1 MFIMPD
7 YKIAFYLLFFHP
19 QRTHNILIMYTK
31 IFRAV
36 IIGAPGSGK
45 GTISERIVNTFGF
58 LHISSGDILRQN
70 IIKNTELGKKAQR
83 YIAAGQLVPDEIVTK
98 TMIARIT
105 EVGNKSYILD
115 GFPRNSAQAD
125 ILSAREQIDAV
136 IDLNI
141 PHDVIIER
149 VKHRWIHVPSG
160 RVYNI
165 GFNDPK
171 VPGKDD
177 VTGEPLTQRED
188 DKPDVVA
195 KRLQLYDELMG
206 PVLAWYAER
215 GLVTSFK
222 GRETKEIWP
231 RVERFLKDKVNKG

>member
-1 MFIMPD
+1 
-7 YKIAFYLLFFHP
+7 
-19 QRTHNILIMYTK
+19 MYTK

-70 IIKNTELGKKAQR
+70 IVNNTDLGKKAKQF
-83 YIAAGQLVPDEIVTK
+83 IAEGQLVPDDIVTK
-98 TMIARIT
+98 TMLARIT

-115 GFPRNSAQAD
+115 GFPRNSAQAE
-125 ILSAREQIDAV
+125 ILSSREQIDAV
-136 IDLNI
+136 INLNI

-149 VKHRWIHVPSG
+149 VKNRWIHAPSG

-165 GFNDPK
+165 GFDDPK
-171 VPGKDD
+171 VPGRDD
-177 VTGEPLTQRED
+177 VTGDRLTQRED
-188 DKPDVVA
+188 DKPEVVA
-195 KRLQLYDELMG
+195 RRLQLYDELMG
-206 PVLAWYAER
+206 PVLAWYGKR

-231 RVERFLKDKVNKG
+231 RVERFLKDRVNMG

>member
-1 MFIMPD
+1 
-7 YKIAFYLLFFHP
+7 
-19 QRTHNILIMYTK
+19 MYTK

-45 GTISERIVNTFGF
+45 GTISERIVKTFGF

-70 IIKNTELGKKAQR
+70 IIQNSDLGKKAKK
-83 YIAAGQLVPDEIVTK
+83 YIDAGQLVPDDIVTQ
-98 TMIARIT
+98 TMVGRIT

-115 GFPRNSAQAD
+115 GFPRNGAQAE
-125 ILSAREQIDAV
+125 ILSARAQIDAV
-136 IDLNI
+136 INLDI
-141 PHDVIIER
+141 PHDVIISR
-149 VKHRWIHVPSG
+149 VKNRWTHIPSG

-171 VPGKDD
+171 VPGKDNK
-177 VTGEPLTQRED
+177 TGEPLTQRED
-188 DKPDVVA
+188 DKPHVVA

-206 PVLAWYAER
+206 PVLAWYGER
-215 GLVTSFK
+215 GLVTTFK

-231 RVERFLKDKVNKG
+231 RVERFLKDKVNMV

>member
-1 MFIMPD
+1 
-7 YKIAFYLLFFHP
+7 
-19 QRTHNILIMYTK
+19 MYTK

-45 GTISERIVNTFGF
+45 GTISERIVKTFGF

-70 IIKNTELGKKAQR
+70 IINNTELGKKAQR
-83 YIAAGQLVPDEIVTK
+83 YIAAGQLVPDDIMTK

-141 PHDVIIER
+141 PHDVIIDR
-149 VKHRWIHVPSG
+149 VKNRWIHIPSG

-195 KRLQLYDELMG
+195 KRLQLYDELMS
-206 PVLAWYAER
+206 PVLSWYGQR
-215 GLVTSFK
+215 GLVTTFK
-222 GRETKEIWP
+222 GRETNEIWP

>member
-1 MFIMPD
+1 
-7 YKIAFYLLFFHP
+7 
-19 QRTHNILIMYTK
+19 MYSK

-70 IIKNTELGKKAQR
+70 IINNTELGRKAQR
-83 YIAAGQLVPDEIVTK
+83 YIASGQLVPDEIVTK
-98 TMIARIT
+98 TMLGRIT

-115 GFPRNSAQAD
+115 GFPRNSAQAE

-149 VKHRWIHVPSG
+149 VKNRWIHAPSG

-177 VTGEPLTQRED
+177 KTGEPLTQRED
-188 DKPDVVA
+188 DKPEVVA
-195 KRLQLYDELMG
+195 KRLELYDELMR
-206 PVLAWYAER
+206 PVLAWYGKR

-222 GRETKEIWP
+222 GRKTNEIWP
-231 RVERFLKDKVNKG
+231 RVEVFLKEKANK

>member
-1 MFIMPD
+1 
-7 YKIAFYLLFFHP
+7 
-19 QRTHNILIMYTK
+19 MYTK

-45 GTISERIVNTFGF
+45 GTISERIVKTFGF

-70 IIKNTELGKKAQR
+70 IINNTELGKKAQR
-83 YIAAGQLVPDEIVTK
+83 YIADGQLVPDDIVTK
-98 TMIARIT
+98 TMLARIT

-149 VKHRWIHVPSG
+149 LKNRWIHVPSG

-171 VPGKDD
+171 VSGVDD

-195 KRLQLYDELMG
+195 KRLQLFDELMN
-206 PVLAWYAER
+206 PVLAWYAQR
-215 GLVTSFK
+215 GLVTTFK

>member
-1 MFIMPD
+1 
-7 YKIAFYLLFFHP
+7 
-19 QRTHNILIMYTK
+19 MYTK

-45 GTISERIVNTFGF
+45 GTISERIVKTFGF

-70 IIKNTELGKKAQR
+70 IINNTELGKKAQR
-83 YIAAGQLVPDEIVTK
+83 YIAAGQLVPDDIVTK
-98 TMIARIT
+98 TMLARIT

-141 PHDVIIER
+141 PHDVIIDR
-149 VKHRWIHVPSG
+149 VKNRWIHVSSG

-195 KRLQLYDELMG
+195 KRLKLYEELMS
-206 PVLAWYAER
+206 PVLSWYAQR
-215 GLVTSFK
+215 SLVTTFK
-222 GRETKEIWP
+222 GRETNEIWP
-231 RVERFLKDKVNKG
+231 RVERFLKDKVNKGWKGYYIK

>member
-1 MFIMPD
+1 
-7 YKIAFYLLFFHP
+7 
-19 QRTHNILIMYTK
+19 MYSK

-45 GTISERIVNTFGF
+45 GTISDRIVKTFGF

-70 IIKNTELGKKAQR
+70 IINNTDLGKKAQS

-98 TMIARIT
+98 TIIARIT
-105 EVGNKSYILD
+105 EVGNRSYILD

-125 ILSAREQIDAV
+125 ILSARKQIDAV
-136 IDLNI
+136 INLDI

-149 VKHRWIHVPSG
+149 VKHRWIHAPSG
-160 RVYNI
+160 RVYST

-171 VPGKDD
+171 VFGKDD

-188 DKPDVVA
+188 DRPDVVA
-195 KRLQLYDELMG
+195 KRLQLYDELMS
-206 PVLAWYAER
+206 PVLAWYTQR
-215 GLVTSFK
+215 GLVTTFK

-231 RVERFLKDKVNKG
+231 RVERFLKDKVNKC